1 MAKQAGAHGRPKN
14 TPQPETSPREA
25 SLPLRAE
32 LDVFEAHLPG
42 WLDREGQHV
51 LIRGQEV
58 VGFFSTRDEALMT
71 GYTRFGIVPF
81 LVKQVVQAEP
91 IYNLTHVEF

>member
-1 MAKQAGAHGRPKN
+1 MAKQVGAHRRPKDAP
-14 TPQPETSPREA
+14 TREIFLSEA
-25 SLPLRAE
+25 SLPLAAE
-32 LDVFEAHLPG
+32 LDVFETHLPG

-51 LIRGQEV
+51 LIKGQEV

-81 LVKQVVQAEP
+81 LVKQIAQAEP
-91 IYNLTHVEF
+91 VYNLTHVEF